1 MFGGPGLIPWPAES
15 LHMVGG
21 PVNGTGRVS
30 KGTCATM
37 LVHDYDGVIINPHG
51 SQIICELPIDPTRDY
66 QPTDPK
72 KKPEPPKRRFRPR
85 PCPDVSP
92 LSG

>member
-1 MFGGPGLIPWPAES
+1 MFGGPGLKSWPAES

-21 PVNGTGRVS
+21 PGTGIGRPS
-30 KGTCATM
+30 KGTCIPM
-37 LVHDYDGVIINPHG
+37 LVHDHDVTIINTHTG
-51 SQIICELPIDPTRDY
+51 QIIRELTIDPTRDY

-72 KKPEPPKRRFRPR
+72 KKLEPPKRRFRPR
-85 PCPDVSP
+85 QCPDVSP